1 MSTSPRPYSADL
13 GADVHAEFWRQM
25 DDCPLGLLRLHDGCV
40 ASANAALRSLAGRGD
55 ALCGT
60 KLEDLLEDIG
70 RGLPREA
77 GPASVECALRRPDG
91 SRRSVLC
98 RRAALKLGAGQAWWV
113 EDVSGLRAREAE
125 LLRDG
130 RELASANRERESA
143 RGELAAERA
152 EREELLSMVSHE
164 LRTPLTVVSG
174 YARLLLREEVG
185 PLGPEQRRFLEE
197 TLRACTRLDRFVA
210 NLLEASRVHK
220 GAPVLELG
228 RERVDEA
235 IESVV
240 EMFRPLLMDRQL
252 GVHIKLDPEALLA
265 RCDRV
270 RVEQVLTNLLGNAVR
285 YARRQGTLEV
295 STRAL
300 PAGADGR
307 ALIEIAVADDG
318 PGVAAADR
326 TRIFEPYVQA
336 DPDGRSGGLGLGL
349 AICRRLVEAH
359 GGTIGVRERSGGGAC
374 FFFTLPRA
382 EAPR

>member
-1 MSTSPRPYSADL
+1 
-13 GADVHAEFWRQM
+13 
-25 DDCPLGLLRLHDGCV
+25 
-40 ASANAALRSLAGRGD
+40 
-55 ALCGT
+55 
-60 KLEDLLEDIG
+60 
-70 RGLPREA
+70 
-77 GPASVECALRRPDG
+77 VECALRRPDG

-98 RRAALKLGAGQAWWV
+98 RRAALRLGPGQAWWV
-113 EDVSGLRAREAE
+113 EDLSARRQLEAE
-125 LLRDG
+125 VLRDG
-130 RELASANRERESA
+130 RELAAANRERESA
-143 RGELAAERA
+143 RGELAAERM

-185 PLGPEQRRFLEE
+185 PLGPEQRRFVEE

-228 RERVDEA
+228 RERVDLA

-252 GVHIKLDPEALLA
+252 AVHLKLDPDATFA

-285 YARRQGTLEV
+285 YAKRQGTLELA
-295 STRAL
+295 TRAL
-300 PAGADGR
+300 PPDEQGR
-307 ALIEIAVADDG
+307 ALIEVCVADDG
-318 PGVAAADR
+318 PGVAPPDR
-326 TRIFEPYVQA
+326 VRIFEPYVQA
-336 DPDGRSGGLGLGL
+336 DPESRSGGLGLGL
-349 AICRRLVEAH
+349 AICKRLVEAH
-359 GGTIGVRERSGGGAC
+359 GGTIGVRERQGGGAC
-374 FFFTLPRA
+374 FHFTLPRA

>member
-1 MSTSPRPYSADL
+1 MGNPSLRVEAD
-13 GADVHAEFWRQM
+13 GCAELWREL
-25 DDCPLGLLRLHDGCV
+25 DDCPVGLLHIHDGCV
-40 ASANAALRSLAGRGD
+40 SGANGALRALSGLGDALAGR
-55 ALCGT
+55 
-60 KLEDLLEDIG
+60 KLDDLLEDTG

-77 GPASVECALRRPDG
+77 GPASVECTLVRPDG
-91 SRRSVLC
+91 SRRTVLC
-98 RRAALKLGAGQAWWV
+98 RRALLRLGPGQAWWI
-113 EDVSGLRAREAE
+113 EDVSARRQLEAE

-130 RELASANRERESA
+130 RELAAANRERESA
-143 RGELAAERA
+143 RGELAAERM

-185 PLGPEQRRFLEE
+185 PLAPEQRRFLEE

-228 RERVDEA
+228 RERVDLA
-235 IESVV
+235 IESVA

-252 GVHIKLDPEALLA
+252 AVHLKLDPDAAWA

-270 RVEQVLTNLLGNAVR
+270 RIEQVLTNLLGNAVR
-285 YARRQGTLEV
+285 YAKRQGTLEL

-300 PAGADGR
+300 PADAEGR
-307 ALIEIAVADDG
+307 RLIEVCVADDG
-318 PGVAAADR
+318 PGVAPGDR

-336 DPDGRSGGLGLGL
+336 DADGRSGGLGLGL

-359 GGTIGVRERSGGGAC
+359 GGTIGVRERQGGGAS
-374 FFFTLPRA
+374 FHFTLPVA
-382 EAPR
+382 ETSR

>member
-1 MSTSPRPYSADL
+1 MSAHAPVRAD
-13 GADVHAEFWRQM
+13 AEDHAELWRQL
-25 DDCPLGLLRLHDGCV
+25 DDCPVGLLRLHDGCITG
-40 ASANAALRSLAGRGD
+40 ANGALRALSGLGD
-55 ALCGT
+55 AIASR
-60 KLEDLLEDIG
+60 KLDDLLEDIG

-91 SRRSVLC
+91 SRRTVLC
-98 RRAALKLGAGQAWWV
+98 RRAALRTGPEQLWWV
-113 EDVSGLRAREAE
+113 EDVSARRQLEAE

-130 RELASANRERESA
+130 RELAAANRERESA
-143 RGELAAERA
+143 RGELAAERM

-185 PLGPEQRRFLEE
+185 PLGAEQRRFLEE

-228 RERVDEA
+228 RERVDQA
-235 IESVV
+235 IESVA

-252 GVHIKLDPEALLA
+252 AVHLKLDPEATYA

-285 YARRQGTLEV
+285 YAQRQGTLEL
-295 STRAL
+295 STRLL
-300 PAGADGR
+300 PPDAEGR
-307 ALIEIAVADDG
+307 RLVEVSVADDG
-318 PGVAAADR
+318 PGVAPADR

-349 AICRRLVEAH
+349 AICKRLVEAH
-359 GGTIGVRERSGGGAC
+359 GGSIGVRERVGGGAC
-374 FFFTLPRA
+374 FHFTLPQA
-382 EAPR
+382 ETPR